1 MVSEWKNENWW
12 VSKYNYLPEI
22 RNQIPDLPKK
32 VKFHDVTLRDG
43 EQTPGVVF
51 RKEEKIQ
58 IAQMLDEVGVDRI
71 EVALP
76 AVSNE
81 DVEATKAIVKI
92 RPKAEVFVL
101 SRVTESDINLAV
113 ECGVDGIIL
122 EVPVGT
128 PRLTYQFKNWTQ
140 DDVINKTKQALKYAR
155 KKGLKIVL
163 FPMDSTRAEPEF
175 FDRFL
180 ENISK
185 GSKPDSIALVDTTGC
200 LIPQAA
206 MYMIRRIKE
215 ITNLITEIHTHSD
228 FGLAVSTSIAAVSAG
243 AEVVHTSIAGIGERS
258 GNTPLEVVACTLKSL
273 YGLEMGID
281 FSKLSNLGREVCKIA
296 GINIPANKPVIGERA
311 FTRESGMGINLIREF
326 PLALFALNPEFVG
339 QKSQY
344 VLGKKSGILSVEMK
358 LKDLGMENV
367 LDEKQKIE
375 VLKFIKIKGIEKK
388 GLITDEEFKRIVQD
402 IIS

>member
-1 MVSEWKNENWW
+1 MINKWKNENWW

-32 VKFHDVTLRDG
+32 VQFHDVTLRDG
-43 EQTPGVVF
+43 EQTPGIVF
-51 RKEEKIQ
+51 RKEEKIR
-58 IAQMLDEVGVDRI
+58 IVQMLDEAGVDRI
-71 EVALP
+71 EVAFP
-76 AVSNE
+76 AISNE
-81 DVEATKAIVKI
+81 DVEATKAIVEI
-92 RPKAEVFVL
+92 RPKAEIFVL
-101 SRVTESDINLAV
+101 SRVTESDIDLAA

-128 PRLTYQFKNWTQ
+128 PRLTYQFKKWTQ
-140 DDVINKTKQALKYAR
+140 DDVINKTKYALEYAR

-180 ENISK
+180 ENINK
-185 GSKPDSIALVDTTGC
+185 GSRPDSIALVDTTGC

-206 MYMIRRIKE
+206 MYMIHRIKE
-215 ITNLITEIHTHSD
+215 ITNLTTEIHTHSD
-228 FGLAVSTSIAAVSAG
+228 FGLAVSTSISAVSAG
-243 AEVVHTSIAGIGERS
+243 AEVVHTSVAGIGERS

-273 YGLEMGID
+273 YNLEMGID

-296 GINIPANKPVIGERA
+296 GIDIPASQPIIGERA
-311 FTRESGMGINLIREF
+311 FTRESGMGINLIKEF

-339 QKSQY
+339 QKPQY

-358 LKDLGMENV
+358 LKDFGMDV
-367 LDEKQKIE
+367 LNEKQKHE
-375 VLKFIKIKGIEKK
+375 VLKSIKIKSIEKK
-388 GLITDEEFKRIVQD
+388 GLITDEEFKKIVQD
-402 IIS
+402 ITS

>member
-22 RNQIPDLPKK
+22 RKQIPDLPKK